1 MKVKSIIFNVDANI
15 QENYSLVCI
24 LATGTLSSLFGTTW
38 VCDFRVC
45 EFTFLTVYFMHSKY
59 K

>member
-38 VCDFRVC
+38 VCKS
-45 EFTFLTVYFMHSKY
+45 TFLTVNYMNSKY
-59 K
+59 R